1 MSEVQTTLQT
11 EQPETT
17 QQVETPEVPTDRRE
31 ALSAAFDKLED
42 SGRARD
48 EQGRFAKA
56 EKAPDPAPT
65 PQPTQAPVEATPK
78 PTLTTWKKD
87 YLPLHEKLAQGL
99 PLTPEE
105 AKKLAEYNIQRES
118 EYSTGISMHKDRAT
132 RLEAVEKAIAP
143 FMPILQQH
151 NLSPDVWIQNLG
163 RAHHTL
169 AMGSPEQKL
178 QALAK
183 LAQDYGIPLGA
194 VQQSQ
199 QGQMDPAYMGLLE
212 QIQQL
217 QGRIQA
223 VDGWREQQEQQR
235 VTQALAEF
243 ANAEQYPH
251 FEKVRGTMA
260 QLLESGLAPDL
271 KTAYAKAV
279 RMDDEVW
286 QQEQARLSQ
295 ATQAAQIKSS
305 AVQVAAQA
313 KAKAVSP
320 RSSTPSGQVSS
331 KPPATDRRALLE
343 ASFDSVAGRV

>member
-1 MSEVQTTLQT
+1 MSEVQTTLQPEQT
-11 EQPETT
+11 EVT
-17 QQVETPEVPTDRRE
+17 QSGETPEVVETPTDRRG

-42 SGRARD
+42 GRTRD
-48 EQGRFAKA
+48 EQGRFAKNDKTA
-56 EKAPDPAPT
+56 QAKQE
-65 PQPTQAPVEATPK
+65 PQPTQQPAPAPK
-78 PTLTTWKKD
+78 PSLTTWKKD

-99 PLTPEE
+99 PLTAEE
-105 AKKLAEYNIQRES
+105 AKRLADYNIQRES

-132 RLEAVEKAIAP
+132 RLEAVEKAIEP
-143 FMPILQQH
+143 FMPILQQ
-151 NLSPDVWIQNLG
+151 NNIAPDAWIANLG
-163 RAHHTL
+163 RAHHQL
-169 AMGSPEQKL
+169 AMGTPEQKL
-178 QALAK
+178 QMFAK

-194 VQQSQ
+194 IQQSQ
-199 QGQMDPAYMGLLE
+199 QGPMDPAYMGILE

-286 QQEQARLSQ
+286 QAEQERQSQ
-295 ATQAAQIKSS
+295 AARAAQTQVQ
-305 AVQVAAQA
+305 AVAHA

-320 RSSTPSGQVSS
+320 RSATPSGQVSN

-343 ASFDSVAGRV
+343 ATFDSVAGRV